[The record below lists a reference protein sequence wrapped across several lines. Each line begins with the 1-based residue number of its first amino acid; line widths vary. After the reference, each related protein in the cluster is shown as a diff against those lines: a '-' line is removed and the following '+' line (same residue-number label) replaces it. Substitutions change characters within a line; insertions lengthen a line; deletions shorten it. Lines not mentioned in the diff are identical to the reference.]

1 MKNLVVGAGLTGAVI
16 AERIATMLG
25 EDVTVI
31 DRASHVGGMHY
42 DYVDKDTNILV
53 HQKHVNF
60 LHTEHKFIWDY
71 LSKFSKMMPVAFK
84 PSVRIQGKNVSMPYA
99 YALLKHFFQKILEK
113 NWKIN

>member
-84 PSVRIQGKNVSMPYA
+84 VKMFLCLYA